1 MSAPMKFK
9 FTPLIFLLIFS
20 LQVSAQIKKDAK
32 IAIVFIGNS
41 ITQGKGGTN
50 GFPPPTHA
58 VNYLKEE
65 KGIQNVSFVN
75 VGKSG
80 STTLDWLPG
89 SGKFFVL
96 ATKAADSLSM
106 QKDHQLIFSMK
117 LGTNDSAMEGP
128 NGSPVSKEDYKKNL
142 QTIINELLVKYP
154 GSKFVLHHPIWYS
167 TNTYNRS
174 KYLAEGLARLESYVP
189 EIDALIDEYK
199 SSQPGTVFKG
209 DTKSFKYFKKHAKEL
224 FKPEDGQAGVF
235 FLHPNETGVAV
246 LGKNWGK
253 AISKID
259 L

>member
-1 MSAPMKFK
+1 MNLRFS
-9 FTPLIFLLIFS
+9 TLIFLLITA
-20 LQVSAQIKKDAK
+20 LQVVAQDKKEAK
-32 IAIVFIGNS
+32 LAIVFIGNS

-75 VGKSG
+75 VGRSG
-80 STTLDWLPG
+80 STTVDWLPG
-89 SGKFFVL
+89 HGKYFPL
-96 ATKAADSLSM
+96 ATKAADSLFR
-106 QKDHQLIFSMK
+106 QKDHQLLFSMK

-128 NGSPVSKEDYKKNL
+128 NGAPVSKEDYRKNL
-142 QTIINELLVKYP
+142 QTIISELLGKYP
-154 GSKFVLHHPIWYS
+154 GSKVIIHHPIWYS

-189 EIDALIDEYK
+189 EIDGLVKEYK
-199 SSQPGTVFKG
+199 TAQPGRVFKG
-209 DTKSFKYFKKHAKEL
+209 DTKSFKYFRKHAKEL
-224 FKPEDGQAGVF
+224 FKPEEGQAGTF
-235 FLHPNETGVAV
+235 FLHPNEEGVAV

>member
-1 MSAPMKFK
+1 MKSK
-9 FTPLIFLLIFS
+9 FSTFVLLLIFS
-20 LQVSAQIKKDAK
+20 FQVSAQISKEAK

-65 KGIQNVSFVN
+65 RGIQDVAFVN
-75 VGKSG
+75 VGRSG
-80 STTLDWLPG
+80 STTVDWLPNG
-89 SGKFFVL
+89 GKFFSL
-96 ATKAADSLSM
+96 ATKAADSLSL

-128 NGSPVSKEDYKKNL
+128 NGSPVSKENYKKNL
-142 QTIINELLVKYP
+142 QTIINELLGKYP
-154 GSKFVLHHPIWYS
+154 GSKVIVHHPIWYS

-174 KYLAEGLARLESYVP
+174 KYLSEGLARLESYVP
-189 EIDALIDEYK
+189 EIDDAIKEYK
-199 SSQPGTVFKG
+199 TSQPGRVFKG
-209 DTKSFKYFKKHAKEL
+209 DTKSFKYFKKNAKKL

-235 FLHPNETGVAV
+235 FLHPNEAGVAV

-253 AISKID
+253 AISKMD
-259 L
+259 LN

>member
-1 MSAPMKFK
+1 MKFK
-9 FTPLIFLLIFS
+9 FSTLIFLLVAT
-20 LQVSAQIKKDAK
+20 LQVVAQNKKESK
-32 IAIVFIGNS
+32 LAIVFIGNS

-65 KGIQNVSFVN
+65 KGIQDVSFVN
-75 VGKSG
+75 VGRSG
-80 STTLDWLPG
+80 STTVDWLPG
-89 SGKFFVL
+89 HGKYFSL
-96 ATKAADSLSM
+96 ATKAADSLFQ
-106 QKDHQLIFSMK
+106 QKDHQLLFSMK

-128 NGSPVSKEDYKKNL
+128 NGAPVSKEDYRKNL
-142 QTIINELLVKYP
+142 QTIVNELLNKYP
-154 GSKFVLHHPIWYS
+154 GGKVIIHHPIWYS

-189 EIDALIDEYK
+189 EIDELIKEYK
-199 SSQPGTVFKG
+199 TSQPGRVFKG
-209 DTKSFKYFKKHAKEL
+209 DTKSFKYFKKNAKKL
-224 FKPEDGQAGVF
+224 FKPEEGQAGTF
-235 FLHPNETGVAV
+235 FLHPNEQGVAV